1 MNRRLALL
9 LIATTL
15 GSLLTALAARAET
28 SERMRRIGFLGNH
41 QTPSI
46 WQTFLEGLREHGW
59 DEGRTIV
66 IESRWAQGKF
76 ERYPELAADLVSR
89 KVDLIV
95 AAAPPAARAA
105 QRATRTIPI
114 VMVAV
119 ANPVEAGFVASLS
132 RPGGNITGVA
142 SNAGAGLFA
151 KTLQLTKEV
160 LPSVRRIGVLFNRS
174 NPLNYATA
182 QSPELLSA
190 AEALGLEIA
199 WLPVERAEDFAA
211 AFAEARGQGVDAVF
225 GIGDPLVF
233 AERRRIHDLAE
244 AHRVPTV
251 WPTREYLAD
260 RGLLSH
266 GPSLHDMFR
275 RIAPYIDKLL
285 RGADPATLPVEMPT
299 GYELVVNIRAA
310 RALGLTIPDAV
321 LARADEVIE

>member
-1 MNRRLALL
+1 MNRRLVLL
-9 LIATTL
+9 LIATTF
-15 GSLLTALAARAET
+15 STFLTALAARAEA
-28 SERMRRIGFLGNH
+28 SERMRRIGFLGNY
-41 QTPSI
+41 QTSSI
-46 WQTFLEGLREHGW
+46 WQAFLEGLRERGW

-76 ERYPELAADLVSR
+76 ERYPELAAELVSR

-95 AAAPPAARAA
+95 AAAPPAAQAA

-119 ANPVEAGFVASLS
+119 ANPVEAGFVVSLS

-142 SNAGAGLFA
+142 SNAGAGLFS
-151 KTLQLTKEV
+151 KLLQLTKEA
-160 LPSVRRIGVLFNRS
+160 LPSARRIGVLFNRG
-174 NPLNYATA
+174 NPLNYGTA

-190 AEALGLEIA
+190 AAALGLEIV
-199 WLPVERAEDFAA
+199 WLPVERAEDFSA
-211 AFAEARGQGVDAVF
+211 AFAEAQLRSVDAVF

-251 WPTREYLAD
+251 WLTREYLAD
-260 RGLLSH
+260 RGLLSL

-275 RIAPYIDKLL
+275 RVAPYIDKLL
-285 RGADPATLPVEMPT
+285 RGADPATLAVEMPT

-310 RALGLTIPDAV
+310 RALGLTIPDTV